1 MSHSSS
7 KSRKTASPAAA
18 RTAANRRAGKASGRA
33 TVAKAAGARGAARA
47 KASAKPAPPV
57 VSDDAP
63 IEIVVRR
70 GALRRYDQLKQ
81 KSGDLPVKLIWDR
94 RVENRR
100 RDGQPVEGERR
111 RTERRQ
117 AAQFTWDVA
126 DFVVVGSAA
135 RAERSQAALKRRKS
149 G

>member
-1 MSHSSS
+1 M
-7 KSRKTASPAAA
+7 
-18 RTAANRRAGKASGRA
+18 RTPTNRPAGKTSGRA
-33 TVAKAAGARGAARA
+33 AVAEPARARAAARA
-47 KASAKPAPPV
+47 KAPAKPERPL

-70 GALRRYDQLKQ
+70 GALRRFDQLKQ
-81 KSGDLPVKLIWDR
+81 KAGDLPVKLIWDR

-100 RDGQPVEGERR
+100 KDGQAVEGERR

-117 AAQFTWDVA
+117 APQFTWDVA

-135 RAERSQAALKRRKS
+135 RAERSQAAVKRRKS